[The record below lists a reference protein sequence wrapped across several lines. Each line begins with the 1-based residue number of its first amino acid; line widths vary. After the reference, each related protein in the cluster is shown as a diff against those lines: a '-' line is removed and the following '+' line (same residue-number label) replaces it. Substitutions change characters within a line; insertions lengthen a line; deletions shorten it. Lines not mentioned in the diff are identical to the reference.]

1 MNNRI
6 VKVIR
11 NGKQMTLP
19 VTDEIKLNLG
29 DQYYVSQLDNGE
41 IVFTP
46 LYQDIFSSPE
56 FADLDFSQAEFDFGK
71 FMGEEKLD
79 D

>member
-1 MNNRI
+1 MDRHI
-6 VKVIR
+6 VRVTRSGQK
-11 NGKQMTLP
+11 MTLP

-29 DQYYVSQLDNGE
+29 DQYYVTQLDSGE

-46 LYQDIFSSPE
+46 LYQDIFSSPD